1 VTNAVCVVSLTNALS
16 SFFLTLFPLG
26 ISASKCNFAWRQDPS
41 LRAHLPHYPYPTI
54 CDIRIYQI
62 LKSVISIHE
71 AYEVIYDVFKYVKD
85 FFKHHKDSPPSHAAR
100 TRHSPV
106 TTVPSPTDTVSH
118 SSIVEAVV
126 YATVAEQFK
135 RTGKPLSDQ
144 FFDVAFGNGD
154 HADWSKWCGP
164 IIHSLY
170 NLCTN
175 PAGAEIV
182 GAVSLTNAPS
192 SSSSNAVFSRYLR
205 M

>member
-1 VTNAVCVVSLTNALS
+1 V
-16 SFFLTLFPLG
+16 
-26 ISASKCNFAWRQDPS
+26 
-41 LRAHLPHYPYPTI
+41 
-54 CDIRIYQI
+54 
-62 LKSVISIHE
+62 LKDGISIHE
-71 AYEVIYDVFKYVKD
+71 ACEVIYYAFKYVID
-85 FFKHHKDSPPSHAAR
+85 FFKHHKDSPPSHSAR

-106 TTVPSPTDTVSH
+106 TTVPSPTETVSH

-144 FFDVAFGNGD
+144 FFGAAFGNGD
-154 HADWSKWCGP
+154 HTDWSKWCGP

-175 PAGAEIV
+175 PAGAEIL

-192 SSSSNAVFSRYLR
+192 SSSSNPVCSRYLR